1 MPKFEQPTKN
11 KPANEVYLDDFDES
25 SKTNHAT
32 SQRKSLI
39 RSTTTDSFNPSKLSL
54 NSMSATNKNTPFSSI
69 LSPIR
74 ISTENDHRI
83 NRIAEDVEEVEIN
96 NLGLNKFSNA
106 NKAAENK
113 AYPKPSNN
121 STTLKKR
128 YSIDFLLARADTP
141 SSKTMPK
148 NWKELNEKY
157 PNICF
162 CGKVGFNSLI
172 IKHDFDWN

>member
-1 MPKFEQPTKN
+1 MSNPKNRF
-11 KPANEVYLDDFDES
+11 FD
-25 SKTNHAT
+25 
-32 SQRKSLI
+32 KSYQL
-39 RSTTTDSFNPSKLSL
+39 
-54 NSMSATNKNTPFSSI
+54 I
-69 LSPIR
+69 LSK
-74 ISTENDHRI
+74 NG
-83 NRIAEDVEEVEIN
+83 EVTSNIEIN
-96 NLGLNKFSNA
+96 NLGLNKFSNP
-106 NKAAENK
+106 NKANENK

-128 YSIDFLLARADTP
+128 SSIDFLLARADTP

-162 CGKVGFNSLI
+162 CGKVDFNSLI